1 MEEKKKRGRP
11 PLPPELRAKKKSGIS
26 ATKEGGYAAQKKYRL
41 AHPEKEKER
50 YKREW
55 EKRRETLYEP
65 RLRIPLENRT
75 MIEEICSS
83 ENLSLTQLFFSLVK
97 EKYGIDLSSPV
108 LNEETKSDKD

>member
-26 ATKEGGYAAQKKYRL
+26 ATKEGGYAAQKKYRKT
-41 AHPEKEKER
+41 HPEKIRELWAEQRKREKE
-50 YKREW
+50 
-55 EKRRETLYEP
+55 TIFQP
-65 RLRIPLENRT
+65 RLRIPIKNRVVLEAL
-75 MIEEICSS
+75 CSS

-108 LNEETKSDKD
+108 PNEETKSDKD